1 MYKPDNLDIKLL
13 LALQADGRIPLTQL
27 SAQLGVP
34 HGTIRDRIR
43 KLENAGVIERY
54 TAVIN
59 PAKAG
64 YLINCFI
71 EMTLDHQVEVSQAI
85 DALMKI
91 EEVREIHLLTGEVD
105 MFVEIWAR
113 DIEHLRSILYDK
125 LTAVP
130 GMVRTTTLVVL
141 DKQVKPIPLL
151 PQIANGESLSP
162 PAGCK

>member
-13 LALQADGRIPLTQL
+13 LALQADGRMPLTQL

-71 EMTLDHQVEVSQAI
+71 EMTLDHQVEVSRAI

-105 MFVEIWAR
+105 VFVEIWAR
-113 DIEHLRSILYDK
+113 DIEHLQHILYDK

-151 PQIANGESLSP
+151 PQTENSESLSP
-162 PAGCK
+162 

>member
-1 MYKPDNLDIKLL
+1 MYKLDNLDVKLL
-13 LALQADGRIPLTQL
+13 VALQTDGRIPLTQL
-27 SAQLGVP
+27 SAQLRVP

-59 PAKAG
+59 PARAG

-71 EMTLDHQVEVSQAI
+71 EMTLDHQVEVSRAI

-105 MFVEIWAR
+105 VFVEIWAR

-141 DKQVKPIPLL
+141 NKQVKPIPLL
-151 PQIANGESLSP
+151 PPTDNGES
-162 PAGCK
+162 

>member
-1 MYKPDNLDIKLL
+1 VYKPDNLDIKLL

-105 MFVEIWAR
+105 VFVEIWAT
-113 DIEHLRSILYDK
+113 DIEHLRHILYDK

-141 DKQVKPIPLL
+141 DKQVKPIPLR
-151 PQIANGESLSP
+151 PQTEEDE
-162 PAGCK
+162 